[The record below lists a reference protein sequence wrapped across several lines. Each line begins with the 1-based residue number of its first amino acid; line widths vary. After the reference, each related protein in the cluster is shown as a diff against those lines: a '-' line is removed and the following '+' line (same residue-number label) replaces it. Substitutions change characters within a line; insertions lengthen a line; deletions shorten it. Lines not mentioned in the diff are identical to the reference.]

1 MIESVHDTTKED
13 DMAWGIED
21 FVIFGTMLA
30 GVALALALVR
40 RRGRRKPYRFAVGV
54 ALAGAFLLMW
64 INGAVGIIG
73 SENND
78 ANMLYF
84 GVIAIGFLGAIVARG
99 RPRGM
104 SLAMFMAAL
113 AQVSIAA
120 VALLTDWGV
129 TGPISPWD
137 VVVLTAFFTALWLIS
152 AWLFRRAARPTNDL
166 RFR

>member
-1 MIESVHDTTKED
+1 
-13 DMAWGIED
+13 MAWEIED
-21 FVIFGTMLA
+21 FVIFGAMLA
-30 GVALALALVR
+30 GVGIALVLAGR
-40 RRGRRKPYRFAVGV
+40 SGRRGPYRFAVGV
-54 ALAGAFLLMW
+54 ALVGAFLLMW

-84 GVIAIGFLGAIVARG
+84 GVIAAGLLGAIIARG

-104 SLAMFMAAL
+104 SLAMLVAAL
-113 AQVSIAA
+113 VQVSIAA
-120 VALLTDWGV
+120 VALVADWGV

-137 VVVLTAFFTALWLIS
+137 VIVLTAFFTALWLIS
-152 AWLFRRAARPTNDL
+152 AWLFRKAARPTNDL

>member
-1 MIESVHDTTKED
+1 
-13 DMAWGIED
+13 MAWEVED
-21 FVIFGTMLA
+21 FVVFGAMLA
-30 GVALALALVR
+30 GTGLAFALAR
-40 RRGRRKPYRFAVGV
+40 RRSRRKPYRFAVGV
-54 ALAGAFLLMW
+54 ALVGAFLLMW

-84 GVIAIGFLGAIVARG
+84 GVIAIGFLGAIITRG

-120 VALLTDWGV
+120 VALITDWGV

-137 VVVLTAFFTALWLIS
+137 VVVLTVFFAALWLIS
-152 AWLFRRAARPTNDL
+152 AWLFRKAARPTNDL

>member
-1 MIESVHDTTKED
+1 
-13 DMAWGIED
+13 MAWEIED
-21 FVIFGTMLA
+21 FVIFGAMLA
-30 GVALALALVR
+30 GVGIALALVG
-40 RRGRRKPYRFAVGV
+40 RRGRRRPYRFAVGV
-54 ALAGAFLLMW
+54 ALLGAFLLMW

-84 GVIAIGFLGAIVARG
+84 GVIAAGLLGAIIARG

-104 SLAMFMAAL
+104 SLAMLVAAL
-113 AQVSIAA
+113 VQVSIAA
-120 VALLTDWGV
+120 VALVADWGV

-137 VVVLTAFFTALWLIS
+137 VIVLTAFFTALWLIS
-152 AWLFRRAARPTNDL
+152 AWLFRKAARPTNDL